1 MFKNS
6 FIWKLS
12 GVFWQNPHRDQIMYL
27 KHFVQVNC
35 FNLSLAFQLRSGAHT
50 SFNAYIIHEIKG
62 SIIYLRCHV
71 SYNSL
76 VGCSLTCFRALFRSC
91 PGTQCLQDST
101 LEEWRMMGRDAVSL
115 GALFNNNSNF
125 SNNNRPYSL
134 MPRGRPAPKLSILL
148 YTDKPGCR
156 AHENDELKDSEKSPA
171 PACVH
176 IWTFLC
182 TYKNAHELT
191 HQPWSAISAISIS
204 LPIVWRNYKYYSIVC
219 SCVHYFID
227 FSLVSWTPQPC
238 QTGKRAHT
246 L

>member
-1 MFKNS
+1 
-6 FIWKLS
+6 
-12 GVFWQNPHRDQIMYL
+12 
-27 KHFVQVNC
+27 
-35 FNLSLAFQLRSGAHT
+35 
-50 SFNAYIIHEIKG
+50 
-62 SIIYLRCHV
+62 
-71 SYNSL
+71 
-76 VGCSLTCFRALFRSC
+76 
-91 PGTQCLQDST
+91 
-101 LEEWRMMGRDAVSL
+101 MGRDAVSL

-134 MPRGRPAPKLSILL
+134 MPHGRPAPKLSILL

-171 PACVH
+171 PAGLN

-182 TYKNAHELT
+182 TYKNANELT
-191 HQPWSAISAISIS
+191 HQPWSAVSAISIS

-246 L
+246 LQTRAWRVIRLNIIHLMDKQTCDWQLKDTGKWKISLWDISLFFPSVSHQEKKTHSPHAPIYTYYFEYIFLKLYIVIM